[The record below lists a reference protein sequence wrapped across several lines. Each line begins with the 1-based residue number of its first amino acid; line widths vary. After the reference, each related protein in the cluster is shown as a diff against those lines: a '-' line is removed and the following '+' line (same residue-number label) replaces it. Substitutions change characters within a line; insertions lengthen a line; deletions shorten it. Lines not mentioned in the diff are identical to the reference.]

1 MALQLQ
7 LKSLVV
13 RELKILVSMKNNNKA
28 IIVKDY
34 LQNKQNADIVIKST
48 TNWYII
54 IKISIIKLVCEYEKK
69 NNNYHKRS

>member
-13 RELKILVSMKNNNKA
+13 RELMILVSMKNNNKA

-48 TNWYII
+48 N
-54 IKISIIKLVCEYEKK
+54 
-69 NNNYHKRS
+69 